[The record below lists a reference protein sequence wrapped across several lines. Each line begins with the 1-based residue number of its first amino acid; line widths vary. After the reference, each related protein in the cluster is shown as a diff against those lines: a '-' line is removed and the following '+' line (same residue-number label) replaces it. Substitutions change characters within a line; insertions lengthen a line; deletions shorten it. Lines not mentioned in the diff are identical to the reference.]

1 MLVTFFYLIKAKKPK
16 SFTYLSA
23 LCFVLYK
30 QISALLVSVQISNQ
44 APEFKHRAVKLAD
57 VLPPQTALQVQELIG
72 RKTEQGK
79 DFYRVRWS
87 GYSSAYNTWE
97 PEENLQD
104 CKELIAKYMDKEA
117 SKVSEPLK
125 IY

>member
-1 MLVTFFYLIKAKKPK
+1 MYI
-16 SFTYLSA
+16 
-23 LCFVLYK
+23 
-30 QISALLVSVQISNQ
+30 
-44 APEFKHRAVKLAD
+44 
-57 VLPPQTALQVQELIG
+57 LPPQTALQVQELIG